1 MITTTGT
8 YVFEVTDLAGNSTG
22 ATFIINDADA
32 IAPTGY
38 VTYDIVTPISGDVIA
53 TLTGLSEPVTV
64 TNNS

>member
-1 MITTTGT
+1 M
-8 YVFEVTDLAGNSTG
+8 VTDSAGNSTG
-22 ATFIINDADA
+22 ANFTILDPDM

-38 VTYDIVTPISGDVIA
+38 VTYDIITPISGDVIA